1 MSVKDELSELD
12 LLYAILRYCTLKGR
26 YFNIGE
32 RICINQKR
40 GRLMAQQ
47 SAIDNDEII
56 DYESFEFSDQLIRK
70 IDFVTSKIDNQKSII
85 YELFNPAN
93 C

>member
-1 MSVKDELSELD
+1 
-12 LLYAILRYCTLKGR
+12 
-26 YFNIGE
+26 
-32 RICINQKR
+32 
-40 GRLMAQQ
+40 MAQQ
-47 SAIDNDEII
+47 TAIDNDEII